1 MARLAP
7 FVLALLPLA
16 CADASEAA
24 LYDLR
29 EGDAPAVEGTPV
41 IPYGERIVDPPR
53 ASEPVDEPEDD
64 DEEIV
69 APSAWPAYRGEPR
82 ITVGPWKGKRA
93 EDDEGFDDSA
103 RCPFEVHSRGFPAI
117 SSDGSTIVGISRG
130 AWSASDGED
139 EVMVV
144 RWHDVTRDEVVH
156 SITVFDGE
164 DGAYDYEDTDP
175 HCKKLWRGAKQAAL
189 DINAR
194 IAEGSWRTLVDVGI
208 QARDAIPE
216 WDREALEDETPVPA
230 AARPVELMHVGKQA
244 ALRIRGVEVLH
255 RADVDWIGTETWP
268 CMLAPNVL
276 AVLGD
281 RDSGTLAVFVD
292 HQTGG
297 CLCYSEIELH
307 ALRVPEAIFAEAAR
321 RPSAQSVSEMVIDSA
336 Q

>member
-1 MARLAP
+1 MARFAPLAL
-7 FVLALLPLA
+7 VLLPLA

-24 LYDLR
+24 LFDLR
-29 EGDAPAVEGTPV
+29 EGDAPVVEGAPV
-41 IPYGERIVDPPR
+41 IPYGERIRELPIDV
-53 ASEPVDEPEDD
+53 EEPEDD
-64 DEEIV
+64 EELV
-69 APSAWPAYRGEPR
+69 APASPWPAQRAEPR

-93 EDDEGFDDSA
+93 EDDERFDGSA
-103 RCPFEVHSRGFPAI
+103 LCPFEVHSRGFPAI

-144 RWHDVTRDEVVH
+144 RWHDVARDEVVH
-156 SITVFDGE
+156 SEIVFDGG
-164 DGAYDYEDTDP
+164 DGAYSYEDSDP

-189 DINAR
+189 VINAR

-208 QARDAIPE
+208 HARDAIPE
-216 WDREALEDETPVPA
+216 WDLPEEEDTAPLPA
-230 AARPVELMHVGKQA
+230 AERPVELVHVGKQA

-255 RADVDWIGTETWP
+255 RADVDWIGTESWP

-281 RDSGTLAVFVD
+281 RESGTLAVFVD

-307 ALRVPEAIFAEAAR
+307 ALRVPAAVFAEAAR
-321 RPSAQSVSEMVIDSA
+321 RPSPQRVSDMVINASR
-336 Q
+336 